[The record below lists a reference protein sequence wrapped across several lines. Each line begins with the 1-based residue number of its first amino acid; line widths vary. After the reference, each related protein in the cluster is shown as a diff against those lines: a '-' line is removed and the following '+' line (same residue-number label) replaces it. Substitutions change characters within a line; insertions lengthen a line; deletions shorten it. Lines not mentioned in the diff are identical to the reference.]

1 MSNGPQKDLV
11 VLVADLDME
20 YAIRGLLGRS
30 HALRIREG
38 LTFNIFRH
46 PERDPGVLRQA
57 HEFLRPLRANY
68 RYALVMFDRQG
79 CGRER
84 RSSSDLE
91 NEVEQLLRVSGWE
104 DCYCCATMVLDP
116 EPEIWVFTNSPHV
129 VTLIADGDEELY
141 RRTLEA
147 CSCFPN
153 GKPRAPKEV
162 MESLLRIKRI
172 PRSPALY
179 AELARQVS
187 LTRCQD
193 RAFQRLRS
201 VLQQWFPA

>member
-1 MSNGPQKDLV
+1 MSNGQQRDLV

-20 YAIRGLLGRS
+20 HAIRGLLGRS

-57 HEFLRPLRANY
+57 HEFLRHLRAAY

-79 CGRER
+79 CGQEH

-91 NEVEQLLRVSGWE
+91 NEVEQLLRVSGWG
-104 DCYCCATMVLDP
+104 DCCAAVVLDP
-116 EPEIWVFTNSPHV
+116 ELEIWVFTNSYHV
-129 VTLIADGDEELY
+129 VTQIANGDEELY
-141 RRTLEA
+141 RRTLAA

-179 AELARQVS
+179 GELARQVG